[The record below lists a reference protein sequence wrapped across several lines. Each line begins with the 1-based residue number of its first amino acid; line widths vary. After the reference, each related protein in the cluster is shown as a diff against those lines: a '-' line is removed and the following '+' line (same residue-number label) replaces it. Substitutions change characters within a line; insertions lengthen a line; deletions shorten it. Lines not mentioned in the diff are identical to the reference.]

1 MKGVVAAGHPLTA
14 EAGAQILR
22 AGGNAVDAALAAMVA
37 SFVTEPQ
44 LTGLGAGGYMLVA
57 EPGEA
62 PALLDFFVAAPGNG
76 ADPAA
81 RAPLVPAE
89 VFFEAAAQVFHVGA
103 ASCGVYGTPAGIC
116 EAHRRFATFP
126 LPDLVAP
133 GVALARAGVELN
145 AQQAYIFALLEPITG
160 SSPEARAKYWSHPPG
175 DRVLREGD
183 VFADP
188 ELADTLERLGA
199 EGAAPFYTGDV
210 ARAACERVAAGGG
223 MLTEADLAG
232 YEVIARDPIQV
243 GYRGFDVFTN
253 PPPSAGGILIAS
265 VLAQLDREPAPPSRG
280 RLVAAMEEA
289 HQARTPEFM
298 EGLDRP
304 GFLEEFMA
312 SQLGSTT
319 HISVLDADGRACALT
334 CTNGEGSGIIVPG
347 TGLHLNNMM
356 GEEDLSPLG
365 FFTHPVGRRLPSMMA
380 PTVVSRDGAVH
391 VAVGSAGSNRI
402 RSAIL
407 QVIIGVI
414 DRGLDL
420 VDAVEAPRVHWED
433 GVVFLEPGADEDA
446 LLADGRKLAPFKDL
460 NVFFGGAQAVR
471 RDPATGELAGAGD
484 PRRGGAVVTAG

>member
-1 MKGVVAAGHPLTA
+1 MKGVVAVGHPLTA
-14 EAGAQILR
+14 ETGAQILR

-37 SFVTEPQ
+37 SFVCEPQ

-57 EPGEA
+57 EPGQA
-62 PALLDFFVAAPGNG
+62 PALLDFFVAAPGEG
-76 ADPAA
+76 ADVSA
-81 RAPLVPAE
+81 RAPLVPAV

-103 ASCGVYGTPAGIC
+103 ASCGAYGTPAGIC

-126 LPDLVAP
+126 LADLVAP
-133 GVALARAGVELN
+133 GAALARGGVELN
-145 AQQAYIFALLEPITG
+145 AQQAYIFALLEPITA
-160 SSPEARAKYWSHPPG
+160 SSPEARAKYWTG
-175 DRVLREGD
+175 DRVAREGD
-183 VFADP
+183 VLRDP
-188 ELADTLERLGA
+188 ELAGTLERLGR
-199 EGAAPFYTGDV
+199 EGMAPFYTGDI

-223 MLTEADLAG
+223 TLTEADLAG
-232 YEVIARDPIQV
+232 YEAIAREPIRV
-243 GYRGFDVFTN
+243 GYRGYDVFTN

-265 VLAQLDREPAPPSRG
+265 VLAQLDREPGPPTQG
-280 RLVAAMEEA
+280 RLVAAMEQA

-319 HISVLDADGRACALT
+319 HISVLDGDGRACAVT
-334 CTNGEGSGIIVPG
+334 CTNGEGSGVIVPG
-347 TGLHLNNMM
+347 TGIHLNNMM

-380 PTVVSRDGAVH
+380 PTVVARDGAVH

-407 QVIIGVI
+407 QVILGVI

-433 GVVFLEPGADEDA
+433 GVVYAEPGVDADA
-446 LLADGRKLAPFKDL
+446 LAAAGHELSPFKDI

-484 PRRGGAVVTAG
+484 PRRGGAVVMA

>member
-1 MKGVVAAGHPLTA
+1 VRGVVAAGHPLTA

-37 SFVTEPQ
+37 SFVAEPQ

-62 PALLDFFVAAPGNG
+62 PALLDFFVAAPGDG
-76 ADPAA
+76 ADTAA

-103 ASCGVYGTPAGIC
+103 SSCGVYGTPAGIC
-116 EAHRRFATFP
+116 EAHRRFATLP
-126 LPDLVAP
+126 LGDLVAP
-133 GVALARAGVELN
+133 GAGLARAGVELN
-145 AQQAYIFALLEPITG
+145 EQQAYIFALLEPITA
-160 SSPEARAKYWSHPPG
+160 SSPAARAKYWVG
-175 DRVLREGD
+175 DRVARVGD
-183 VFADP
+183 VLTDP

-199 EGAAPFYTGDV
+199 EEMAPFYTGDI
-210 ARAACERVAAGGG
+210 ARAASEHVRELGGT
-223 MLTEADLAG
+223 LTMADLAG
-232 YEVIARDPIQV
+232 YGAIAREPIRV

-265 VLAQLDREPAPPSRG
+265 VLAQLDREPGPPSQG
-280 RLVAAMEEA
+280 RLLAAMEKA
-289 HQARTPEFM
+289 HRARTPEFV
-298 EGLDRP
+298 EGLGRP

-319 HISVLDADGRACALT
+319 HISVLDGDGRACSVT
-334 CTNGEGSGIIVPG
+334 CTNGEGSGIVVPG
-347 TGLHLNNMM
+347 TGIHLNNMM
-356 GEEDLSPLG
+356 GEEDLSPHG

-380 PTVVSRDGAVH
+380 PTVVARDGAVH

-407 QVIIGVI
+407 QVILGVI

-433 GVVFLEPGADEDA
+433 GVVYAEPGVDADA
-446 LLADGRKLAPFKDL
+446 LAGEGRTLAPFKDL

-471 RDPATGELAGAGD
+471 RDPASGELAGAGD
-484 PRRGGAVVTAG
+484 PRRGGAVVMA

>member
-14 EAGAQILR
+14 KAGAQILR

-37 SFVTEPQ
+37 SFVCEPQ

-57 EPGEA
+57 EPGQA
-62 PALLDFFVAAPGNG
+62 PALLDFFVAAPGEG
-76 ADPAA
+76 ADVSA

-103 ASCGVYGTPAGIC
+103 ASCGAYGTPAGIC

-126 LPDLVAP
+126 LADLVAP
-133 GVALARAGVELN
+133 GAALARGGVELN
-145 AQQAYIFALLEPITG
+145 AQQAYIFALLEPITA
-160 SSPEARAKYWSHPPG
+160 SSPEARAKYWTG
-175 DRVLREGD
+175 DRVAREGD
-183 VFADP
+183 VLRDP
-188 ELADTLERLGA
+188 ELAGTLERLGR
-199 EGAAPFYTGDV
+199 EGMAPLYTGDI

-223 MLTEADLAG
+223 TLTEADLAG
-232 YEVIARDPIQV
+232 YEAIAREPIRV
-243 GYRGFDVFTN
+243 GYRGYDVFTN

-265 VLAQLDREPAPPSRG
+265 VLAQLDREPGPPTQG
-280 RLVAAMEEA
+280 RLVAAMEQA

-319 HISVLDADGRACALT
+319 HISVLDGDGRACAVT
-334 CTNGEGSGIIVPG
+334 CTNGEGSGVIVPG
-347 TGLHLNNMM
+347 TGIHLNNMM

-380 PTVVSRDGAVH
+380 PTVVTRDGAVH

-407 QVIIGVI
+407 QVILGVI

-433 GVVFLEPGADEDA
+433 GVVYAEPGVDADA
-446 LLADGRKLAPFKDL
+446 LAGHQLVPFKDI

-484 PRRGGAVVTAG
+484 PRRGGAVVMA

>member
-1 MKGVVAAGHPLTA
+1 MNGVVAAGHPLTA
-14 EAGAQILR
+14 ETGAQILR
-22 AGGNAVDAALAAMVA
+22 VGGNAVDAALAAMVA
-37 SFVTEPQ
+37 SFVAEPQ

-62 PALLDFFVAAPGNG
+62 PALLDFFVAVPGEG
-76 ADPAA
+76 ADLSA
-81 RAPLVPAE
+81 RAPLLPAE

-116 EAHRRFATFP
+116 EAHRRFATLP
-126 LPDLVAP
+126 LADLVAP

-145 AQQAYIFALLEPITG
+145 AQQAYIFALLEPITA
-160 SSPEARAKYWSHPPG
+160 SSPEARAKYWVG
-175 DRVLREGD
+175 DRVAREGD
-183 VFADP
+183 VLSDP

-199 EGAAPFYTGDV
+199 EGMAPFYTGDI

-223 MLTEADLAG
+223 TLTEADLAG
-232 YEVIARDPIQV
+232 YEATAREPIRV
-243 GYRGFDVFTN
+243 GYRGYDVFTN

-265 VLAQLDREPAPPSRG
+265 VLAQLDREPALPTQG
-280 RLVAAMEEA
+280 RLVAAMEAA

-319 HISVLDADGRACALT
+319 HISVLDGEGRACAVT

-347 TGLHLNNMM
+347 TGIHLNNMM

-380 PTVVSRDGAVH
+380 PTVVARDGAVH

-407 QVIIGVI
+407 QVILGVI

-433 GVVFLEPGADEDA
+433 GVVFAEPGVDADA
-446 LLADGRKLAPFKDL
+446 LVAAGHKLSPFKDI

-484 PRRGGAVVTAG
+484 PRRGGAVVMV

>member
-14 EAGAQILR
+14 ETGAQILR
-22 AGGNAVDAALAAMVA
+22 AGGNAVDAALAAMAA
-37 SFVTEPQ
+37 SFVCEPQ

-57 EPGEA
+57 EPGQA
-62 PALLDFFVAAPGNG
+62 PALLDFFVAAPGDG
-76 ADPAA
+76 ADASA

-103 ASCGVYGTPAGIC
+103 ASCGAYGTPAGIC

-126 LPDLVAP
+126 LADLVAP
-133 GVALARAGVELN
+133 GAALARGGVELN
-145 AQQAYIFALLEPITG
+145 AQQAYIFALLEPITA
-160 SSPEARAKYWSHPPG
+160 SSPEARAKYWTG
-175 DRVLREGD
+175 DRVAREGD
-183 VFADP
+183 VLRDP
-188 ELADTLERLGA
+188 ELADTLERLGR
-199 EGAAPFYTGDV
+199 EGMAPFYTGDI

-223 MLTEADLAG
+223 TLTEADLAG
-232 YEVIARDPIQV
+232 YEAIAREPIRV
-243 GYRGFDVFTN
+243 GYRGYDVFTN

-265 VLAQLDREPAPPSRG
+265 VLAQLDREPGPPTQG
-280 RLVAAMEEA
+280 RLVAAMEQA

-319 HISVLDADGRACALT
+319 HISVLDGDGRACAVT
-334 CTNGEGSGIIVPG
+334 CTNGEGSGVIVPG
-347 TGLHLNNMM
+347 TGIHLNNMM

-380 PTVVSRDGAVH
+380 PTVVARDGAVH

-407 QVIIGVI
+407 QVILGVI

-433 GVVFLEPGADEDA
+433 GVVYAEPGVDADA
-446 LLADGRKLAPFKDL
+446 LAAAGHKLSPFKDI

-484 PRRGGAVVTAG
+484 PRRGGAVVMA

>member
-14 EAGAQILR
+14 ETGAQILR
-22 AGGNAVDAALAAMVA
+22 AGGNAVDAALAAMAA
-37 SFVTEPQ
+37 SFVCEPQ

-57 EPGEA
+57 EPGQA
-62 PALLDFFVAAPGNG
+62 PALLDFFVAAPGDG
-76 ADPAA
+76 ADASA

-89 VFFEAAAQVFHVGA
+89 VFFEAAVQVFHVGA
-103 ASCGVYGTPAGIC
+103 ASCGAYGTPAGIC

-126 LPDLVAP
+126 LADLVAP
-133 GVALARAGVELN
+133 GAALARAGVELN
-145 AQQAYIFALLEPITG
+145 AQQAYIFALLEPITA
-160 SSPEARAKYWSHPPG
+160 SSPEARAKYWVG
-175 DRVLREGD
+175 DRVAREGD
-183 VFADP
+183 VLRDP
-188 ELADTLERLGA
+188 ELAESLARLGA
-199 EGAAPFYTGDV
+199 EGMAPFYTGDI

-223 MLTEADLAG
+223 TLTQADLAA
-232 YEVIARDPIQV
+232 YEAIARDPIQV
-243 GYRGFDVFTN
+243 GYRGYDVFTN

-265 VLAQLDREPAPPSRG
+265 VLAQLDREPAPPTQG

-289 HQARTPEFM
+289 HRARTPEFM

-304 GFLEEFMA
+304 GFLDEFMA

-319 HISVLDADGRACALT
+319 HISVLDGDGRACAVT

-347 TGLHLNNMM
+347 TGVHLNNMM

-380 PTVVSRDGAVH
+380 PTVVARDGAVH

-407 QVIIGVI
+407 QVVLGVI

-433 GVVFLEPGADEDA
+433 GVVYAEPGVDADA
-446 LLADGRKLAPFKDL
+446 LTAAGHKLSPFKDI

-484 PRRGGAVVTAG
+484 PRRGGAVVMA

>member
-14 EAGAQILR
+14 EAGAQVLR
-22 AGGNAVDAALAAMVA
+22 AGGNAVDAALAAMAA
-37 SFVTEPQ
+37 SFVCEPQ

-57 EPGEA
+57 EPGQA
-62 PALLDFFVAAPGNG
+62 PALLDFFIAAPGDG
-76 ADPAA
+76 ADASA

-89 VFFEAAAQVFHVGA
+89 VFFEAAVQVFHVGA
-103 ASCGVYGTPAGIC
+103 ASCGAYGTPAGIC

-126 LPDLVAP
+126 LADLVAP
-133 GVALARAGVELN
+133 GAALARAGVELN
-145 AQQAYIFALLEPITG
+145 AQQAYIFALLEPITA
-160 SSPEARAKYWSHPPG
+160 SSPEARAKYWVG
-175 DRVLREGD
+175 DRVAREGD
-183 VFADP
+183 VLRDP
-188 ELADTLERLGA
+188 ELAESLERLGA
-199 EGAAPFYTGDV
+199 EGMAPFYTGDI

-223 MLTEADLAG
+223 TLTQADLAA
-232 YEVIARDPIQV
+232 YEAIARDPIQV
-243 GYRGFDVFTN
+243 GYRGYDVFTN

-265 VLAQLDREPAPPSRG
+265 VLAQLDREPAPPTQG

-289 HQARTPEFM
+289 HRARTPEFM

-304 GFLEEFMA
+304 GFLDEFMA

-319 HISVLDADGRACALT
+319 HISVLDGDGRACAVT

-347 TGLHLNNMM
+347 TGVHLNNMM

-380 PTVVSRDGAVH
+380 PTVVARDGAVH

-407 QVIIGVI
+407 QVILGVI

-433 GVVFLEPGADEDA
+433 GVVYAEPGVDADA
-446 LLADGRKLAPFKDL
+446 LTAAGHKLSPFKDI

-484 PRRGGAVVTAG
+484 PRRGGAVVMA